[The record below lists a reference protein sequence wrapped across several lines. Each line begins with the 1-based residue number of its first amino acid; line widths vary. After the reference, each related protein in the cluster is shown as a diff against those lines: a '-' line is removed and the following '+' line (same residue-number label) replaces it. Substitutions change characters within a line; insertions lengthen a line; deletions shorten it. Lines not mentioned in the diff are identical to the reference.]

1 MLRLLKALP
10 LTLALAALSIFAT
23 SCSTGTTQARFFNA
37 LPDTQDYGNTGLDV
51 NFNGTKEFTNV
62 AFPSASA
69 STYAAVPAG
78 SVQIEGFE
86 TGGITTEV
94 FDHTLSLSAG
104 KQYTVV
110 ATGSAANG
118 GNAALLTPVDTNT
131 APGNGSVNFRVIN
144 ASPSGPNGT
153 QAAVDIY
160 ILPNPN
166 PCSPGTSGCAPTMAA
181 LAYKSTSSYVTLPF
195 SPVGS
200 GWQMIVTVAGAP
212 TPIINATIGGFGS
225 ASVGAICTLV
235 LTDQAN
241 VQQMSTTPVA
251 LQDLNTAGCTVN

>member
-1 MLRLLKALP
+1 MLRLLQAVR
-10 LTLALAALSIFAT
+10 LTLPLAALSIFTT

-37 LPDTQDYGNTGLDV
+37 VPDTQDYGNTGLDV

-62 AFPSASA
+62 GFPSASA
-69 STYAAVPAG
+69 STYVTVPAG

-86 TGGITTEV
+86 TGGISTEV
-94 FDHTLSLSAG
+94 FDHTLRLSGG

-118 GNAALLTPVDTNT
+118 GNATLLTPVDANT
-131 APGNGSVNFRVIN
+131 APPNGSVNFRVIN
-144 ASPSGPNGT
+144 ASPSGPNGV

-166 PCSPGTSGCAPTMAA
+166 PCSPGTNGCTPTMAA
-181 LAYKSTSSYVTLPF
+181 LAYKDTSSYVTLPF
-195 SPVGS
+195 SSAGT
-200 GWQMIVTVAGAP
+200 GWQIVVTVAGNP
-212 TPIINATIGGFGS
+212 TPIINSTIGGFGG

-241 VQQMSTTPVA
+241 VQKMSTAPIA
-251 LQDLNTAGCTVN
+251 LQDLNAPGCTVN

>member
-1 MLRLLKALP
+1 MLRLLQALP
-10 LTLALAALSIFAT
+10 LTLALAALAIFTT

-69 STYAAVPAG
+69 SGYATVPAG

-94 FDHTLSLSAG
+94 FDHTLSLSGG
-104 KQYTVV
+104 KHYTVV

-118 GNAALLTPVDTNT
+118 SNATLLTPVDTNT
-131 APGNGSVNFRVIN
+131 APANGNVNFRVIN
-144 ASPSGPNGT
+144 ASPSGPNGA
-153 QAAVDIY
+153 QAPVDIY

-166 PCSPGTSGCAPTMAA
+166 PCSPGANGCTPTVAA

-195 SPVGS
+195 SSAGS
-200 GWQMIVTVAGAP
+200 GWQMIVTMAGNP
-212 TPIINATIGGFGS
+212 TPIINSTIGGFGS

-241 VQQMSTTPVA
+241 VQQMSTVPIA
-251 LQDLNTAGCTVN
+251 LQDLNASGCTVN